1 MDRGFCESADLSALS
16 PRAAEVASAFVSLN
30 NDIAVVIDADGVV
43 TDAAQNPEAP
53 VAATADRW
61 VGRPWV
67 ESVAGE
73 TRRKIDLSLTD
84 DGLTRIARR
93 REVDMA
99 SPDGDTIP
107 IAYTALR
114 QGSHGPVLAMGRDL
128 RAVGA
133 IQQRFVETRHETER
147 GYWRAR
153 QAESRGRLLFE
164 VASDAV
170 LTVDGQTLCI
180 VEANRVATALLRAG
194 YEPLAGRLVS
204 RQFDAGSAAAVV
216 ELLNSVQASDGVAE
230 IYARLNT
237 TQAAVAVLATPV
249 RSAAG
254 VRLLLRVRCI
264 EAAAM
269 SAAIIPSGGIPG
281 TFARPVECAEDG
293 VIVTDSSGRVQ
304 LVNAAFLRLVHAAAE
319 PDVCGR
325 PLADWLGR
333 IATDMPALIAEVR
346 GNGLTRLVQS
356 RLCRADGTG
365 LDVDVVGRLL
375 IEGDQEC
382 FGFTVRALD
391 AGRALLPSSAA
402 AELARA
408 IEGLGALI
416 GEVPLAGLLRQA
428 EALARDFLL
437 RQVPR

>member
-1 MDRGFCESADLSALS
+1 
-16 PRAAEVASAFVSLN
+16 
-30 NDIAVVIDADGVV
+30 
-43 TDAAQNPEAP
+43 
-53 VAATADRW
+53 
-61 VGRPWV
+61 
-67 ESVAGE
+67 
-73 TRRKIDLSLTD
+73 
-84 DGLTRIARR
+84 
-93 REVDMA
+93 MA